1 VNHHPAT
8 SLLQIPF
15 PASDRDN
22 LDDQGIMSDEQDH
35 AENLRIEA
43 GTGGDVS
50 GNLSHSVQHYYGKPR
65 VLQIIT
71 GWLHGMGRQN
81 DDHGTGSQ
89 EVREDLIRKDPW
101 LIRFYQEVHDTGC

>member
-1 VNHHPAT
+1 MNHHPAT

-50 GNLSHSVQHYYGKPR
+50 GNLSHSVHPSAHSRGPVQTLRGH
-65 VLQIIT
+65 Q
-71 GWLHGMGRQN
+71 
-81 DDHGTGSQ
+81 GSWMQ
-89 EVREDLIRKDPW
+89 TPGEYRGAVSLRGL
-101 LIRFYQEVHDTGC
+101 VSGHDRAKMR